1 MHLVIFFAAF
11 MASSLALELHPGGA
25 LVPEETRAVAEAR
38 ELHEAALE
46 AAREDDAAFLASEE
60 AFEDEERQRWW
71 YRMCRFGCFPRAR
84 CCFLPVC
91 RYRRMC
97 RRFIG

>member
-1 MHLVIFFAAF
+1 MHLVLFFAAVV
-11 MASSLALELHPGGA
+11 ASGLALELHPGGA
-25 LVPEETRAVAEAR
+25 LVPEETRAVVEAR

-46 AAREDDAAFLASEE
+46 AAREGDEAFLASEE
-60 AFEDEERQRWW
+60 AFEDEERQRWR

-84 CCFLPVC
+84 CCFLPMC

>member
-1 MHLVIFFAAF
+1 MHLVLFFAAV
-11 MASSLALELHPGGA
+11 MASGLALELHPGGA
-25 LVPEETRAVAEAR
+25 LVPEETRAVVEAR

-46 AAREDDAAFLASEE
+46 AAREDDAAFLDSEE
-60 AFEDEERQRWW
+60 AFEDEERQRWRF
-71 YRMCRFGCFPRAR
+71 RMCRFGCFPRAR
-84 CCFLPVC
+84 CCFLPMC